1 MLRAM
6 RAKLLATVILV
17 RWAWGVPVAHT
28 MPIDADGP
36 SGLSDNADFDDLIV
50 SLTSPTAAVTPMVV
64 MVARACS
71 VAIDVVALPAPGPVS
86 CVIGSSVESRAPPLA
101 DLPPNA
107 PADAFKG
114 SARRWVDGDEGAGEQ
129 THDTR

>member
-17 RWAWGVPVAHT
+17 RWAWVVPVAHT

-50 SLTSPTAAVTPMVV
+50 SLTSPTAAVTPRVV
-64 MVARACS
+64 MVAGGVLCR
-71 VAIDVVALPAPGPVS
+71 DRR
-86 CVIGSSVESRAPPLA
+86 SRATGGRASKWRHRVFGRKPRA
-101 DLPPNA
+101 A
-107 PADAFKG
+107 
-114 SARRWVDGDEGAGEQ
+114 ARLIYHRTHQPTHLRGLHGDG
-129 THDTR
+129 